1 MNRKTQTMTERL
13 AEFVTE
19 LTYEQIPEHVIET
32 QERNQYWMRWELPTA
47 RCRLE
52 MAARR

>member
-19 LTYEQIPEHVIET
+19 LTYELKKAGLPVKDGII
-32 QERNQYWMRWELPTA
+32 RNEELVEELK
-47 RCRLE
+47 RLDNN
-52 MAARR
+52 